1 MNHKEALARCDVRTM
16 HECSCEAHECRAR
29 HLGTW
34 QKPRVQEIGQDTFRS
49 QELIVI
55 GPLMLV
61 IVFLATCA
69 YGWAV

>member
-1 MNHKEALARCDVRTM
+1 MICHIRDHK
-16 HECSCEAHECRAR
+16 ECSCEEHECRAQ
-29 HLGTW
+29 HLGTFD
-34 QKPRVQEIGQDTFRS
+34 KSRVQEIGQDTFRS